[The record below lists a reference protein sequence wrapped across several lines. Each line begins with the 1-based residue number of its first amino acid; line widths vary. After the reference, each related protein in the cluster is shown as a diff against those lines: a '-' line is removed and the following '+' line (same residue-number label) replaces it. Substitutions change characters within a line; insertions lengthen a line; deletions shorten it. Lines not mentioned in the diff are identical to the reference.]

1 MLVHG
6 NQPETLRD
14 LLVTWMRRY
23 PLAPLEPEIIL
34 AQSNGIAQWL
44 KLALAEDASGGEGAT
59 GGGGLGIA
67 AALEISLPSRFL
79 WRVYRTV
86 LGPEAVPE
94 TSPYDKSRLVWRL
107 MRLLPEAMTRPEYG
121 PLARFLSQDADL
133 RKRFQLAE
141 RLADLFDQYQV
152 YRADWL
158 ATWALG
164 EDVLI
169 DARGNRS
176 PLPEEQRWQ
185 ACLWRDLLV
194 DVETDPGDPGD
205 AANAGDAG
213 ARGPGSQA
221 GRASVHEAF
230 LRRARDWPGDERPPG
245 LPRRLLVFGISSLPR
260 QALEVLAA
268 LARWSQVLM
277 CVHNPCE
284 HYWADIVA
292 DKDLLRAERARQ
304 CRRDGGTTDLPAES
318 LH

>member
-44 KLALAEDASGGEGAT
+44 KLALAADATGGAGEDNP

-79 WRVYRTV
+79 WRVYRAV

-94 TSPYDKSRLVWRL
+94 TSPFDKSRLVWRL
-107 MRLLPEAMTRPEYG
+107 MRLLPEAMTRPEYA

-158 ATWALG
+158 AAWASG
-164 EDVLI
+164 NDVLI
-169 DARGNRS
+169 DARDHRS

-185 ACLWRDLLV
+185 AQLWRDLLA
-194 DVETDPGDPGD
+194 DVAAGPGDPAD
-205 AANAGDAG
+205 
-213 ARGPGSQA
+213 RGNPTVNQPGSAAQTS
-221 GRASVHEAF
+221 RASVHAAF
-230 LRRARDWPGDERPPG
+230 LDRARNWPGEERPPRPATPAPDFRHLQPAPPG
-245 LPRRLLVFGISSLPR
+245 PGGAGGPG
-260 QALEVLAA
+260 ALDAGPDV
-268 LARWSQVLM
+268 R
-277 CVHNPCE
+277 P
-284 HYWADIVA
+284 
-292 DKDLLRAERARQ
+292 
-304 CRRDGGTTDLPAES
+304 
-318 LH
+318 